1 MLNEKYE
8 KILKA
13 RIQKGFMLK
22 LMWINV
28 MCVNDVMFARGKLM
42 NKIKILSEKDIG
54 LLLNMNIAIDSVE
67 KAYIQKNTNKASVWP
82 LVFYEYEHN
91 VFDLDIRSGNLD
103 DSNAY
108 GLKLISYNE
117 NNPKVGLNKVNATSL
132 ICDAKT
138 GQPIA
143 LLNAAPI
150 TSYRTGAAAGIGAK
164 YLARKDSKNLLVVG
178 CGNIATYSIVATLIT
193 MPNIEKV
200 VVCNPKNESSLLNK
214 IDNIKAQVTGLL
226 QECGIELKA
235 DIIPSNN
242 LEESVRVS
250 DIIITATP
258 SEKAMIKSEWVKE
271 GTHFCCMGACM
282 EGKQEIDTDILKNAK
297 IFADDTKQCI
307 KAGEIQTAFR
317 ENIISKIDGEIG
329 EVILENKIGR
339 DSEKDI
345 TVFDS
350 TGLFIQDLATSI
362 ELLKEANKRN
372 IGMEVEV

>member
-1 MLNEKYE
+1 MNKLKILNEKD
-8 KILKA
+8 
-13 RIQKGFMLK
+13 R
-22 LMWINV
+22 
-28 MCVNDVMFARGKLM
+28 
-42 NKIKILSEKDIG
+42 G

-132 ICDAKT
+132 ICDSKT

-150 TSYRTGAAAGIGAK
+150 TLYRTGAAAGIGAK

-200 VVCNPKNESSLLNK
+200 VICNPKNESSLLNK

-271 GTHFCCMGACM
+271 GTHFSCMGACM

-307 KAGEIQTAFR
+307 KSGEIQTAFR

-329 EVILENKIGR
+329 EVILEKKIGR

-350 TGLFIQDLATSI
+350 TGLFIQDLATSVQ
-362 ELLKEANKRN
+362 LLKEANKRN
-372 IGMEVEV
+372 IGMEVEI